1 MKRFLPLLVAGLLAS
16 FAGAASAQETV
27 ENELDFV
34 QKLRSRGFNDLA
46 MERIEL
52 LKKSGDAKLLA
63 FLPLEQ
69 ARTMVA
75 LARQKNPD
83 QRAGLLI
90 AARKQLQEFIAK
102 NQGTPDAALANLE
115 IARLS
120 IYQGQ
125 AILSRALRN
134 ESHEDAHKDARP
146 AEDAF
151 KQAAVEVGAAIKA
164 LELSLENYK
173 NPDPAVEKE
182 VRDRMKQELQQA
194 RFDVGAIIIEQA
206 KTYLDTGKD
215 AINKERAIIIAKA
228 GEVFD
233 KLKEDASEPR
243 IASLAT
249 AWLMKVKMEGQEP
262 DASYANWKRVTGL
275 TGNKAFLREVEP
287 AQRLVR
293 FFFMED
299 VQKNAK
305 YTTPKTTPLQKLQI
319 VQKEGKS
326 WVAAYPTQLN
336 TYEGQGVLFELAMTY
351 LSEANNTKDKKAA
364 ATMTEQAQKY
374 LKMLAAMDGDLSEK
388 AKSMDLGI
396 VLRSIEKK
404 KDFKTFDDLYYKG
417 FMERAQFNEIQKKLG
432 GDKLK
437 DEDKAKLEKEGV
449 AHLKEAAKAL
459 SRAVAMA
466 SPRTPLDKLDDAWT
480 TMTGAYMLSGDLQRA
495 AISAEALGRV
505 RPPLRR
511 SAQAAQTA
519 IMLYTRMAGDPA
531 NEISRRRL
539 EDLTEFVLSPEVQ
552 KLWSSENV
560 TSLARYQLAMAHH
573 KNGKVAEAIDLLEKL
588 TPDFSTYSYAQGQ
601 VVFMLQE
608 LREKSKV
615 PAEKKALNART
626 LQILERIKELP
637 SDDNTSTVA
646 MYFFANLE
654 RCKLLYSEAF
664 EEFNKNKEQLKA
676 QSKYQEMRK
685 IAAGLREQLDKLKV
699 KLSPET
705 RDKIEFNAEVMMK
718 YADFGQADLDYK
730 MGQYDKVIV
739 ATQKVIERVE
749 AAAKKADEDTEA
761 KRKTLPEDEKAKLQP
776 EPIVFE
782 DAQITGDVLGL
793 ALRAQILSPKGDVQ
807 KAKSMLENL
816 RRLKGKGIDI
826 ESGNVVKNLLD
837 AVAQQIEP
845 LRKETGPAAKDNL
858 KKMVGKFSGFLEEI
872 DKEYQKK
879 GYDAGSAIMLAK
891 AFDSLDLHEKAAD
904 VYGRYPAP
912 KFIDNKKLTDEED
925 AKVGTFW
932 YFQIE
937 QARSLRQS
945 VESLKKDDPKKVQTL
960 KSALDV
966 LDKLYKHPN
975 SKNQF
980 LANMEKN
987 QIWEEQGAY
996 AACIKAWKAVV
1007 DNQNLRNQAA
1017 KGDADA
1023 KRLYFSAYFYQTRV
1037 TYKYGAYDAKVKNGQ
1052 AFIDLAA
1059 KAALKLQ
1066 FASSADGWEIAGP
1079 MYLALIR
1086 DEEPFR
1092 KAYEKYYPDYQ
1103 KAPAAK

>member
-1 MKRFLPLLVAGLLAS
+1 MKRFLPLLVAGLLS
-16 FAGAASAQETV
+16 FLPSMATAQETV
-27 ENELDFV
+27 ENELDFI

-46 MERIEL
+46 KERLEL
-52 LKKSGDAKLLA
+52 LQKTGDPKLLA

-83 QRAGLLI
+83 QRGALL
-90 AARKQLQEFIAK
+90 ASARKQLQEFIAK

-134 ESHEDAHKDARP
+134 ESNEDAHKEARP

-151 KQAAVEVGAAIKA
+151 KQAAVEVSAAIKA
-164 LELSLENYK
+164 LETSLENYK
-173 NPDPAVEKE
+173 NADPAVEKA
-182 VRDRMKQELQQA
+182 VKDRMRQELVQA

-215 AINKERAIIIAKA
+215 AVNRERAVIIGKA

-249 AWLMKVKMEGQEP
+249 AWLMKVKMENQEP
-262 DASYANWKRVTGL
+262 DAAYANWKRVTGL

-293 FFFMED
+293 FFYMED

-305 YTTPKTTPLQKLQI
+305 YTTPKTTPLQKIQL

-326 WVAAYPTQLN
+326 WLAAYPTHLN
-336 TYEGQGVLFELAMTY
+336 TYEGQGVLYELAMAY
-351 LSEANNTKDKKAA
+351 LTEADNTKDKKAA

-396 VLRSIEKK
+396 VLRNIEKK

-432 GDKLK
+432 NDKLK
-437 DEDKAKLEKEGV
+437 DEEKAKLEKEGV

-466 SPRTPLDKLDDAWT
+466 TPRTPLDKLDDAWT

-519 IMLYTRMAGDPA
+519 IMLYTRLAAEPA
-531 NEISRRRL
+531 NELSRKRL

-552 KLWSSENV
+552 KLWSGENV
-560 TSLARYQLAMAHH
+560 TSLARYELAMTSH
-573 KNGKVAEAIDLLEKL
+573 KAGKVAEAIDLLEKL
-588 TPDFSTYSYAQGQ
+588 TPDFVTYSYAQGQ
-601 VVFMLQE
+601 MVFMLQE
-608 LREKSKV
+608 LREKTKD
-615 PAEKKALNART
+615 PKEKKALVQKART
-626 LQILERIKELP
+626 ILERIKELP
-637 SDDNTSTVA
+637 SDANASTAA

-654 RCKLLYSEAF
+654 RCKFLYTEAF
-664 EEFNKNKEQLKA
+664 EEFEKNKEQLKA
-676 QSKYQEMRK
+676 QTKYQEMK
-685 IAAGLREQLDKLKV
+685 QIAANLRDQLDKLKV
-699 KLSPET
+699 KLNPET
-705 RDKIEFNAEVMMK
+705 RDKIDFNAEVMMK
-718 YADFGQADLDYK
+718 YADFGQADLDYRL
-730 MGQYDKVIV
+730 GNYDKVIV
-739 ATQKVIERVE
+739 ATQKVIDRVE

-761 KRKTLPEDEKAKLQP
+761 KRKTLPDEEKAKLQP

-807 KAKSMLENL
+807 KAKTMLENL
-816 RRLKGKGIDI
+816 RRLKGKGVDI

-837 AVAQQIEP
+837 AIALQIEP
-845 LRKETGPAAKDNL
+845 LRKEQGPAAKENL
-858 KKMVGKFSGFLEEI
+858 KKMVSKFSGFLEEI
-872 DKEYQKK
+872 EKEYQKK

-891 AFDSLDLHEKAAD
+891 AFDSLELHDKAAA

-912 KFIDNKKLTDEED
+912 KFLDNKKLTEEEES
-925 AKVGTFW
+925 KVGTYW

-945 VESLKKDDPKKVQTL
+945 VESLKKDDPNKIKTL
-960 KSALDV
+960 KEALDV

-996 AACIKAWKAVV
+996 AACIKTWKAVL
-1007 DNQNLRNQAA
+1007 DNQNLKNQAA
-1017 KGDADA
+1017 KGDNDA
-1023 KRLYFSAYFYQTRV
+1023 KRLYFTSYFYHTRV
-1037 TYKYGAYDAKVKNGQ
+1037 MYKYGQYDTKTKNGQ
-1052 AFIDLAA
+1052 AFIDAAA
-1059 KAALKLQ
+1059 KAALKLE
-1066 FASSADGWEIAGP
+1066 FASSPDGWDIAGP
-1079 MYLALIR
+1079 MYQALMR
-1086 DEEPFR
+1086 EEEPFR
-1092 KAYEKYYPDYQ
+1092 KAYEKYRPDY
-1103 KAPAAK
+1103 KKTPAAK